1 LEGIFST
8 VVSQSPQTEVL
19 QKSMRKETERNL
31 WQKTPKQLDDGISK
45 PKKKSFAAKIINL

>member
-45 PKKKSFAAKIINL
+45 PKKKVLLQK